1 MVFKKFGSITVQR
14 IMDFCDENNIHYE
27 LWNAEDIVLGSGCF
41 AEIGMDS
48 ADWMKVD
55 TYLNDITS

>member
-1 MVFKKFGSITVQR
+1 MVFKRFGSLTAQR

-27 LWNAEDIVLGSGCF
+27 LWNAENTVIGIGCF

-48 ADWMKVD
+48 ADWIKVD
-55 TYLNDITS
+55 AYLNDIMS